1 MATIP
6 HVESFRP
13 LPPRWCGPRQAEPTL
28 LAVAGASVLTFA
40 YWAPSWA
47 TYAAMGGTTAVVLVV
62 REARIR
68 ARVRARMAA
77 RAADDQRLEP
87 EGTP

>member
-1 MATIP
+1 M
-6 HVESFRP
+6 ESFRP
-13 LPPRWCGPRQAEPTL
+13 LPPRWRGPRQAEPTL
-28 LAVAGASVLTFA
+28 LAVAGASILTFA
-40 YWAPSWA
+40 YWAPSWV
-47 TYAAMGGTTAVVLVV
+47 TFTAMGGTTAVALIV

-77 RAADDQRLEP
+77 RAADEQQLEP